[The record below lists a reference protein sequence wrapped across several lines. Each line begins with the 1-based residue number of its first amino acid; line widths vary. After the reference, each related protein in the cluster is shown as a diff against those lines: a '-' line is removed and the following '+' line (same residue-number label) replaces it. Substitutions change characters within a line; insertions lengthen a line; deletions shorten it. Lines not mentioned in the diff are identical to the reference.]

1 MNLHKIAVVVSLSL
15 IAAIGLAQNKKQP
28 ANAAQKTIQWFF
40 EKTYLHTDRDYYSS
54 GEDIWFS
61 AYLVN
66 GKSASL
72 TATSNNLYVELISPA
87 AEIIDRKVI
96 RLNGGLGN
104 GDFKLKDSIPAGWYQ
119 LRAYTNWMRNFDDL
133 FVFQKKIYVNSS
145 LPKKTIPG
153 LSKMPAAIKE
163 TAAATLAEAIHL
175 FPEGG
180 SLVEGLT
187 SVVAFKAVDQYGDGI
202 RVSGK
207 VIATSGETIGAFE
220 STDLGMGLFTVMPV
234 AGMKYHVEGVFANGK
249 KFSSELPEAL
259 SKGISLHVV
268 TDSLNMKAVISVS
281 EAMLTGLMNKD
292 IQISVKH
299 GIDVF
304 YSGNI
309 RISKPAVSVLIPLD
323 SLPPGVARITV
334 TDDQGRPNCE
344 RLVYIPGKPISLSV
358 TPDKTIYK
366 AQERVE
372 LTVKAVDQAGKPVKT
387 YLSLAA
393 VDAIA
398 PASQSNI
405 ATYLLLQSEVKG
417 KIQDAARYFDGKNSS
432 RLRQLDLLLMTQG
445 WRDYLW
451 KKLAD
456 AKPVIKYMPEP
467 GITISGK
474 VRQKVGS
481 KVLPGM
487 NITLFGNELTGSKLF
502 MTKSMEDGRYFLD
515 GLSWFGEQTVKLSSK
530 DEKGKKGGWITV
542 DSLFKDPMKVNVPA
556 APQMKLPDLSLF
568 ETETARRMAFN
579 RTAKVNEA
587 VNLKEVVIDG
597 GDKKSV
603 RLRDEILMTFGYP
616 DLVYNITSAD
626 HDYKGLEHFLL
637 TKVPGA
643 VSLSDTTDGIAFM
656 VRGQRSAPRLIINQR
671 EDLFDRLD
679 YYSLPMDQINK
690 VTVRH
695 LVRNGG
701 EDAYVI
707 NLDLKETAL
716 KGNSLD
722 ILNTTLR
729 GYDQAR
735 VFYNPPYQDQTG
747 AKMDLRTTIFWAPLL
762 KTNGAGEA
770 RISFLNADPKATIV
784 IRAEGITE
792 TGMPVTGTA
801 QYQVQ

>member
-1 MNLHKIAVVVSLSL
+1 MNLRKIAVVASL
-15 IAAIGLAQNKKQP
+15 IFIPAIGFAQDKRQ
-28 ANAAQKTIQWFF
+28 ADNASQKTIQWFF
-40 EKTYLHTDRDYYSS
+40 EKPYLHTDRDYYSS

-66 GKSASL
+66 GKRASL
-72 TATSNNLYVELISPA
+72 TATSNNLYVELISSA

-96 RLNGGLGN
+96 RLNGGRGN

-133 FVFQKKIYVNSS
+133 FVFQKKIYIHSS
-145 LPKKTIPG
+145 LPKKTGPG
-153 LSKMPAAIKE
+153 LTKMPDALKE
-163 TAAATLAEAIHL
+163 SSAVILTEAIHL

-187 SVVAFKAVDQYGDGI
+187 GVVAFKAVDQHGDGI

-207 VIATSGETIGAFE
+207 VIATSGEAMGAFE
-220 STDLGMGLFTVMPV
+220 STELGMGLFTVKPL
-234 AGMKYHVEGVFANGK
+234 AGVQYHVEGVFANGK
-249 KFSSELPEAL
+249 AFRSDLPDAL
-259 SKGISLHVV
+259 RKGISLHVA
-268 TDSLNMKAVISVS
+268 TDSLNMKAVIAVN
-281 EAMLTGLMNKD
+281 EAMLSELINKD

-309 RISKPAVSVLIPLD
+309 RISKPEVSVLIPLD
-323 SLPPGVARITV
+323 SLPQGVARITLM
-334 TDDQGRPNCE
+334 DDQGRPNCE
-344 RLVYIPGKPISLSV
+344 RLVYISGKILNLSV
-358 TPDKTIYK
+358 KTDKTVYK

-387 YLSLAA
+387 YFSLGA

-398 PASQSNI
+398 PANESNI
-405 ATYLLLQSEVKG
+405 AAYLLLQSEIRG
-417 KIQDAARYFDGKNSS
+417 KIQNAASYFDVKNPG
-432 RLRQLDLLLMTQG
+432 RLRQLDLLLLTQG
-445 WRDYLW
+445 WRDYVW

-456 AKPVIKYMPEP
+456 AKPVIRYMPEP
-467 GITISGK
+467 GITVSGK
-474 VRQKVGS
+474 VRQKVGN

-487 NITLFGNELTGSKLF
+487 NITLFSNGLTGNKIF

-515 GLSWFGEQTVKLSSK
+515 GLSWFGEQAFKLSSK

-542 DSLFKDPMKVNVPA
+542 DSLFKDPMKVNVSA
-556 APQMKLPDLSLF
+556 AAEMKLPDLSLF

-579 RTAKVNEA
+579 RIAKINEA

-597 GDKKSV
+597 TDKKSL
-603 RLRDEILMTFGYP
+603 RLRDETLMTFGYP

-626 HDYKGLEHFLL
+626 YDYTGLEHFLL

-643 VSLSDTTDGIAFM
+643 VSLSDTTEGIAFM
-656 VRGQRSAPRLIINQR
+656 VKGKRSAPRLIVNQR
-671 EDLFDRLD
+671 EDIFDRLD
-679 YYSLPMDQINK
+679 YYSLPMDQINQIK
-690 VTVRH
+690 VRH
-695 LVRNGG
+695 LIRNGG

-707 NLDLKETAL
+707 NLDLKESAL
-716 KGNSLD
+716 RGNSLD
-722 ILNTTLR
+722 VLNTTLP

-747 AKMDLRTTIFWAPLL
+747 AKMDLRTTVFWAPLL
-762 KTNGAGEA
+762 KTNEAGEA
-770 RISFLNADPKATIV
+770 RLSFLNADPKATIV

-792 TGMPVTGTA
+792 TGMPVTGSA
-801 QYQVQ
+801 RYQVK

>member
-15 IAAIGLAQNKKQP
+15 IPALGLAQDKKQF
-28 ANAAQKTIQWFF
+28 AGTAHKTIQWFF

-87 AEIIDRKVI
+87 AGIIDRKVI

-119 LRAYTNWMRNFDDL
+119 LRAYTSWMRNFNDL
-133 FVFQKKIYVNSS
+133 FVFQKKIYVNSG
-145 LPKKTIPG
+145 LLKKTGPE
-153 LSKMPAAIKE
+153 LSAMPDAIKE
-163 TAAATLAEAIHL
+163 TTAATLSVAIHL

-180 SLVEGLT
+180 ALVEGLT
-187 SVVAFKAVDQYGDGI
+187 GIVAFKAVDQYGDGM

-207 VIATSGETIGAFE
+207 VISTSGEAVAAFE
-220 STDLGMGLFTVMPV
+220 STDLGMGLFTVKPV
-234 AGMKYHVEGVFANGK
+234 AGIKYHVEGVYANGK
-249 KFSSELPEAL
+249 KFRSELPEAL

-268 TDSLNMKAVISVS
+268 TDSVNMKALISVN
-281 EAMLTGLMNKD
+281 EAMLSELMNKD
-292 IQISVKH
+292 IRISVKH
-299 GIDVF
+299 GGDVF
-304 YSGNI
+304 YSGDI

-323 SLPPGVARITV
+323 SLPQGVVSITV
-334 TDDQGRPNCE
+334 MDEQGRPNCE
-344 RLVYIPGKPISLSV
+344 RLVYIPGKTFSLSI
-358 TPDKTIYK
+358 TPNKTAYK
-366 AQERVE
+366 PQERVN
-372 LTVKAVDQAGKPVKT
+372 LTVKAVDQAGRPVKAR
-387 YLSLAA
+387 LSLSA
-393 VDAIA
+393 VDAIV
-398 PASQSNI
+398 PANEGNI
-405 ATYLLLQSEVKG
+405 ATYLLLQSEIKG
-417 KIQDAARYFDGKNSS
+417 KIQDAASYFDEKNAG

-451 KKLAD
+451 KRLAET
-456 AKPVIKYMPEP
+456 KPVVRYMPEP

-487 NITLFGNELTGSKLF
+487 NITLFGNGLTGSKIF

-515 GLSWFGEQTVKLSSK
+515 GLTWFGEQTVKLSSK

-542 DSLFKDPMKVNVPA
+542 DSLFTDPMKVSLPS
-556 APQMKLPDLSLF
+556 APEMKLPDLLLF
-568 ETETARRMAFN
+568 ERETAGRMAFN
-579 RTAKVNEA
+579 RTAKLNEA

-597 GDKKSV
+597 SDKKSL
-603 RLRDEILMTFGYP
+603 RLRDETLMTFGYP

-626 HDYKGLEHFLL
+626 YDYKGLEHFLL

-656 VRGQRSAPRLIINQR
+656 VRGQRSAPRFIINQR

-679 YYSLPMDQINK
+679 YYSLPMNQINRI
-690 VTVRH
+690 TVRH
-695 LVRNGG
+695 LVKNGG

-707 NLDLKETAL
+707 NLDLKEAAL
-716 KGNSLD
+716 MGNSLD
-722 ILNTTLR
+722 VLNATLP
-729 GYDQAR
+729 GYYQAR
-735 VFYNPPYQDQTG
+735 AFYNPPYQDLTG
-747 AKMDLRTTIFWAPLL
+747 AKMDLRTTIFWAPSL
-762 KTNGAGEA
+762 KTNEQGEVKL
-770 RISFLNADPKATIV
+770 SFLNADPKATIL
-784 IRAEGITE
+784 IRTEGITE
-792 TGMPVTGTA
+792 KGVPVIGSTR
-801 QYQVQ
+801 YQVK